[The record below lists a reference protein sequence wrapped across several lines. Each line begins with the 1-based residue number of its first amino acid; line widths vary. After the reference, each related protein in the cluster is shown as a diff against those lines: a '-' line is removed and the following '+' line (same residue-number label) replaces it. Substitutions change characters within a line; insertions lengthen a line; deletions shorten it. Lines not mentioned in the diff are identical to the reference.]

1 MMNISI
7 DPQLNTRPT
16 ILYVEDDN
24 DTRRVIKQSLRRY
37 GYRVLL
43 AISEEHALDNALG
56 GRIHADLLLIDL
68 GEPPHIVLAAGRRI
82 RQQAMARD
90 DAPIVVIAFGYGAD
104 MEGKDINQGGN
115 DYISYFDGS
124 GHFQHLLASLLKPA
138 A

>member
-1 MMNISI
+1 MNTST
-7 DPQLNTRPT
+7 DPQLNSRPT

-24 DTRRVIKQSLRRY
+24 DTRHVIKQSLKRY
-37 GYRVLL
+37 GYRVFL
-43 AISEEHALDNALG
+43 AVSEEHALDNAVG
-56 GRIHADLLLIDL
+56 GRIRADLLLIDL

-82 RQQAMARD
+82 RQQAMVRA

-104 MEGKDINQGGN
+104 MEGKDINEGGN

-124 GHFQHLLASLLKPA
+124 GHFQRLLARLLNQA